1 MGQTTKKNKLGLW
14 MSTSLVVGNMI
25 GAGIFLMPSA
35 LAAYGGIGI
44 MGWLVSAAGA
54 LLLAKVFS
62 NLSVLVPNKS
72 GGPYAYSK
80 IGLGDF
86 AAFLVAWGYWISIWV
101 SNAAIAIAF
110 VSALSVFWPVLETN
124 SLLAVVVGLVA
135 IWSLTWVNSRG
146 VRESGKMQMI
156 TTLLKLLP
164 LALVILGGFLF
175 FSWENFTPFNISD
188 ESTFGAISIT
198 AAMTLYA
205 YMGVES
211 ATIPAEN
218 IENPEKTIPK
228 ATMLGAAVTAIIY
241 ILGTAVVMGMI
252 PLEAL
257 SKSPSPFADAMA
269 IITGEWGRNVIA
281 FGAAVA
287 AFGGLNGWILVQGQ
301 IARATAKDSLFPKLF
316 KKENTKGA
324 PILGI
329 ILGSTLTS
337 IVMFMNYTDGLVD
350 QFKFLILL
358 TALCILIP
366 YLFSS
371 AAYVL
376 IKIKRNTGS
385 TKWFSIL
392 SLGGLAFI
400 YSLWAVY
407 GAGER
412 AVFWGFLLLLSGIP
426 LYVWMKR

>member
-1 MGQTTKKNKLGLW
+1 MGQTPKKNKLGLW

-44 MGWLVSAAGA
+44 IGWLVSAAGA

-80 IGLGDF
+80 IGFGDF

-124 SLLAVVVGLVA
+124 SLLAVVVGLSA
-135 IWSLTWVNSRG
+135 IWSLTWVNSQG
-146 VRESGKMQMI
+146 IRESGKVQMI
-156 TTLLKLLP
+156 TTLLKLFP
-164 LALVILGGFLF
+164 LALVILGGFFF
-175 FSWENFTPFNISD
+175 FSWENFTPFNISG

-218 IENPEKTIPK
+218 IENPGKTIPK
-228 ATMLGAAVTAIIY
+228 ATMLGTVITAMVY

-257 SKSPSPFADAMA
+257 SKSPAPFADAMT
-269 IITGEWGRNVIA
+269 IIGGEWGKNLIA

-301 IARATAKDSLFPKLF
+301 IASATAKDSLFPKLF
-316 KKENTKGA
+316 KKENTKG
-324 PILGI
+324 
-329 ILGSTLTS
+329 
-337 IVMFMNYTDGLVD
+337 
-350 QFKFLILL
+350 
-358 TALCILIP
+358 
-366 YLFSS
+366 
-371 AAYVL
+371 
-376 IKIKRNTGS
+376 
-385 TKWFSIL
+385 
-392 SLGGLAFI
+392 
-400 YSLWAVY
+400 
-407 GAGER
+407 
-412 AVFWGFLLLLSGIP
+412 
-426 LYVWMKR
+426 